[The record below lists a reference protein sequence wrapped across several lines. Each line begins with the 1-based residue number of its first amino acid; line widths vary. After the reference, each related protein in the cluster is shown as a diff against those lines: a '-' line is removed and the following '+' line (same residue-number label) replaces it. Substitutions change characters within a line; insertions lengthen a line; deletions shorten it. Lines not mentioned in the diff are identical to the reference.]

1 MSGKVWDELL
11 GQPEAI
17 EQLTRV
23 VANKES
29 GVHHAWLFTGPHG
42 SGRSNLAISFAAA
55 LQCEKGGCG
64 ECQSCRLVMASAH
77 PDVTLFSTDRV
88 QISIDEVREL
98 VAKASLSSSLG
109 KYRVLIIEDADR
121 MTERTSNVLLK
132 ELEEP
137 SENTIWILCAPSVS
151 DLLPT
156 IRSRTRNL
164 NLRLPSTDEVAQLL
178 HQRDGISLET
188 AKVAARQAQNHVGM
202 AKRLATSTDARNR
215 RSDTISLALGIQ
227 NLSSAMMAAD
237 RFLQLAKKDAE
248 QVSEQ
253 KDSEEK
259 QALLAAY
266 GFSES
271 DKLPPS
277 VRASFKDLEENQKR
291 RQTRLLRD
299 GLDRIL
305 TDLESIYRDVL
316 AIQLGTGTDLYN
328 PENLS
333 EISARAESGTAEM
346 TIAVLDGISKARSR
360 LASNVRDLL
369 VLEALCV
376 KLIFRRQSAA

>member
-1 MSGKVWDELL
+1 
-11 GQPEAI
+11 
-17 EQLTRV
+17 
-23 VANKES
+23 
-29 GVHHAWLFTGPHG
+29 
-42 SGRSNLAISFAAA
+42 
-55 LQCEKGGCG
+55 
-64 ECQSCRLVMASAH
+64 MASAH

>member
-1 MSGKVWDELL
+1 MSGKVWDDLL

-23 VANKES
+23 VSKKS
-29 GVHHAWLFTGPHG
+29 DGVHHAWLFTGPHG

-55 LQCEKGGCG
+55 LQCEKDGCG
-64 ECQSCRLVMASAH
+64 ECQSCRLVVAAAH

-98 VAKASLSSSLG
+98 VNKASLSSSLG

-164 NLRLPSTDEVAQLL
+164 NLRLPSTEEVALLL
-178 HQRDGISLET
+178 HQRDGINLEQ
-188 AKVAARQAQNHVGM
+188 ARVAARQSQNHVGM
-202 AKRLATSTDARNR
+202 AKRLALSTDARNR
-215 RSDTISLALGIQ
+215 RNDTISLALGIN

-253 KDSEEK
+253 KDEEEK

-266 GFSES
+266 GFSEG

-333 EISARAESGTAEM
+333 EITARAESGTAEM

-376 KLIFRRQSAA
+376 KLIFRRQNAN

>member
-55 LQCEKGGCG
+55 LQCESDGCG

-253 KDSEEK
+253 KDAEEK
-259 QALLAAY
+259 QALLAAF

-376 KLIFRRQSAA
+376 KLIFRRQNAA

>member
-23 VANKES
+23 VENRES

-42 SGRSNLAISFAAA
+42 SGRSNLAVSFAAA
-55 LQCEKGGCG
+55 LECESAGCG
-64 ECQSCRLVMASAH
+64 ACQSCRLVVAGAH

-98 VAKASLSSSLG
+98 VSKASLSTTLG

-164 NLRLPSTDEVAQLL
+164 NLRLPSTEEVAQLL
-178 HQRDGISLET
+178 HQRDGIGLEVART
-188 AKVAARQAQNHVGM
+188 AARQAQNHVGM
-202 AKRLATSTDARNR
+202 ARRLATNAEVRNR
-215 RSDTISLALGIQ
+215 RSDTIALALGIS

-248 QVSEQ
+248 QVSADKDEQ
-253 KDSEEK
+253 EK
-259 QALLAAY
+259 TALLAAF
-266 GFSES
+266 GFSEG

-277 VRASFKDLEENQKR
+277 VRSSFKDLEENQKR

-316 AIQLGTGTDLYN
+316 SIQLESGTELYN
-328 PENLS
+328 PES
-333 EISARAESGTAEM
+333 QEEISARAQSGTAEQ
-346 TIAVLDGISKARSR
+346 TIAVLDGISQARAR

-376 KLIFRRQSAA
+376 KLIFRRSRAN

>member
-55 LQCEKGGCG
+55 LQCESDGCG

-109 KYRVLIIEDADR
+109 KFRVLIIEDADR

-188 AKVAARQAQNHVGM
+188 AKVAARQTQNHVGM

-253 KDSEEK
+253 KDAEEK
-259 QALLAAY
+259 QALLAAF

-376 KLIFRRQSAA
+376 KLIFRRQNAA